1 MKNNIG
7 DDGARKIADV
17 LRVNHSLETLYLM
30 KNKICTDGEEYLTKL
45 KLELNDV
52 FRDIRWV

>member
-1 MKNNIG
+1 
-7 DDGARKIADV
+7 
-17 LRVNHSLETLYLM
+17 LM
-30 KNKICTDGEEYLTKL
+30 NNKICTDGEKYLTKL